1 MLPTKN
7 NLLKMKKTIQLAK
20 QGQELLEK
28 KKYVLWQEREKQRRE
43 DEEKRKC
50 YEENKTKAFDH
61 LQQANVRLG
70 ISRVKEIA
78 DEIPLVTSV
87 DIKYKTVMGVEI
99 PSIIQQEK
107 TIKNI
112 PYGLYHTNIVVDQAI
127 QEFSLLR
134 EQIIELAQRQNAIYR
149 LSQAISGVQKRANSL
164 KEIIIPE
171 DEKIEKQIEEIL
183 EEQEREE
190 FIRLK
195 VVKKAK
201 GN

>member
-1 MLPTKN
+1 
-7 NLLKMKKTIQLAK
+7 MKKTIQLAK

-28 KKYVLWQEREKQRRE
+28 KKYVLWQEREKQRNAYE
-43 DEEKRKC
+43 DKRKA
-50 YEENKTKAFDH
+50 YEENSNRAFNF
-61 LQQANVRLG
+61 LQQANVRIG
-70 ISRVKEIA
+70 ISRVKQIA
-78 DEIPLVTSV
+78 EEIPLETSIDV
-87 DIKYKTVMGVEI
+87 KYKTIMGVEI

-107 TIKNI
+107 SNKNI
-112 PYGLYHTNIVVDQAI
+112 PYGLYHTTIAVDQTI

-134 EQIIELAQRQNAIYR
+134 DYIIELAQKQNAIHR
-149 LSQAISGVQKRANSL
+149 LNQAISTVQKRANSL
-164 KEIIIPE
+164 KEIVIPK
-171 DEKIEKQIEEIL
+171 DEKIQKQIEEIL

>member
-1 MLPTKN
+1 
-7 NLLKMKKTIQLAK
+7 MKKTIQLAK

-28 KKYVLWQEREKQRRE
+28 KKYVLWQEREKQRNAYE
-43 DEEKRKC
+43 DKRKA
-50 YEENKTKAFDH
+50 YEENSNRAFYF
-61 LQQANVRLG
+61 LQQANVRIG
-70 ISRVKEIA
+70 ISRVKQIA
-78 DEIPLVTSV
+78 EEIPLEESIDV
-87 DIKYKTVMGVEI
+87 KYKTIMGVEI

-107 TIKNI
+107 RNKNI
-112 PYGLYHTNIVVDQAI
+112 PYGLYHTTIAVDQTI

-134 EQIIELAQRQNAIYR
+134 DYIIELAQKQNAIHR
-149 LSQAISGVQKRANSL
+149 LNQAISTVQKRANSL
-164 KEIIIPE
+164 KEIVIPE
-171 DEKIEKQIEEIL
+171 DEKIQKQIEEIL